1 MTNKHECEVITY
13 STDYYNRRSWKEA
26 WDMPLHIHN
35 AHELYYLYE
44 GNVQYNIDGIIYD
57 VSAGSLVFIPESVS
71 HKTTAISLKHDRFV
85 INFKD
90 TGELKELFEKVK
102 ALFKCNCICVPVEK
116 KQGLE
121 RIFAEIQKESEIN
134 DEYTQE
140 CLKNAV
146 HKLFVY
152 IMRNLSNIT
161 NKETKSVPSFVNF
174 IAEYIKS
181 NYHDEITL
189 PEMAKIVGM
198 NEAYLSR
205 KFKEY
210 TGTGINEYINV
221 VRIGEAVKLLLNT
234 DYSIVRISNE
244 VGYNDS
250 SYFAMMF
257 KRLVGITPK
266 KYRKSNLEEMNR

>member
-1 MTNKHECEVITY
+1 MISKNDYEVIAY
-13 STDYYNRRSWKEA
+13 STDYYNRRNWKQA
-26 WDMPLHIHN
+26 WDMPLHIHDV
-35 AHELYYLYE
+35 HELYYLYE
-44 GNVQYNIDGIIYD
+44 GNVQYNIDGNIYD
-57 VSAGSLVFIPESVS
+57 VSAGSLVFIPKSVA

-85 INFKD
+85 INFRD
-90 TGELKELFEKVK
+90 NSDLKEIFEKVK
-102 ALFKCNCICVPVEK
+102 AVFKSNCICVPFEK
-116 KQGLE
+116 RNGLE
-121 RIFAEIQKESEIN
+121 RIFIEIQKESEIN
-134 DEYTQE
+134 DEYSQG

-152 IMRNLSNIT
+152 IIRNFSNIT
-161 NKETKSVPSFVNF
+161 NEETKSVPAFVNF

-221 VRIGEAVKLLLNT
+221 VRVGEAVKLLLNT

-257 KRLVGITPK
+257 KRLIGITPK
-266 KYRKSNLEEMNR
+266 KYRKQNEETN